1 MVGCQ
6 KGRDVCPVKN
16 PVLLMLKGND
26 PEHLEEEDP
35 GENCLTH
42 VQLFMH
48 GKTVITQKW
57 FKIAYN

>member
-1 MVGCQ
+1 
-6 KGRDVCPVKN
+6 
-16 PVLLMLKGND
+16 MLKGND

-42 VQLFMH
+42 VQLFIH
-48 GKTVITQKW
+48 GKTAITQKL